1 MKCRFEDRR
10 AARAL
15 ELSGAR
21 ERFVAQRP
29 QDLDGVF
36 AAISR
41 AQAVGRWVALVADY
55 ELGEWLLP
63 AALRT
68 PAGYA
73 DCACRT
79 SIDQPRLT
87 ALTFE
92 HVENTTPWTNGFEQ
106 LDEARD
112 RPRYP
117 IRQATTSLGTAAAQ
131 AGILSVTPAISQEDY
146 LAKVEDIRAMIERGQ
161 LYQLNYAFP
170 FDVRTQGEPEAIYRA
185 LAERHA
191 SAHAAYIEDE
201 SRTILSFSPEL
212 FLARTG
218 ARVITRPMK
227 GTAPRHHDPIAD
239 VAAGRALSASV
250 KDRSENLMIVDLLR
264 NDLGQLA
271 RPGSVSVDA
280 LFTLEKYAS
289 VWTLTSTV
297 SADVPNTGLRALLT
311 AMFPCGSITGAPKL
325 AAMQHIRRLESGPR
339 GVYCGAI
346 GWLAPDGDMSLNVAI
361 RTLVLDSPNRGR
373 YFAGGGIVYDSV
385 PESEWQECL
394 WKARVLT
401 R

>member
-1 MKCRFEDRR
+1 MRCRFEDRQ
-10 AARAL
+10 AGRAL
-15 ELSGAR
+15 ELNGAR
-21 ERFVAQRP
+21 ERFVARRP
-29 QDLDGVF
+29 EDLDGVF
-36 AAISR
+36 SAISR
-41 AQAVGRWVALVADY
+41 AQAAGRWVALVADY

-73 DCACRT
+73 DCASRA
-79 SIDQPRLT
+79 SIDSPRLT

-92 HVENTTPWTNGFEQ
+92 HVGNTTPWTDNPMR
-106 LDEARD
+106 LDTHQDHQRH
-112 RPRYP
+112 P
-117 IRQATTSLGTAAAQ
+117 IRQAAAMPGVAATQ
-131 AGILSVTPAISQEDY
+131 PGILSVTPAISQEDY
-146 LAKVEDIRAMIERGQ
+146 LARVEDIRAMIGRGE
-161 LYQLNYAFP
+161 LYQLNYTFP
-170 FDVRTQGEPEAIYRA
+170 FDVRTRGEPEAIYRA
-185 LAERHA
+185 LAQRHA

-218 ARVITRPMK
+218 TRVITRPMK
-227 GTAPRHHDPIAD
+227 GTAPRHHDAIAD
-239 VAAGRALSASV
+239 AASGRALSASV

-264 NDLGQLA
+264 NDLGRLA

-297 SADVPNTGLRALLT
+297 SADVPDTGLRALLT
-311 AMFPCGSITGAPKL
+311 AMFPCGSITGAPKI
-325 AAMQHIRRLESGPR
+325 AAMQHIRRLERGPR

-361 RTLVLDSPNRGR
+361 RTLVMDSPNRGR
-373 YFAGGGIVYDSV
+373 YFAGGGIVYDSA